1 MAPRRPARWPRLDDR
16 GVALV
21 YLGLGLLLLG
31 LGVTSTAP
39 AADGPAADALHAA
52 LLVAGCAALAAKRRH
67 PLAVLLVATGAFAGT
82 LPVGGSVGLLLV
94 LVDALYTA
102 GVQLPA
108 RARRWLAAAAVLL
121 TVAAGIAGWVLA
133 DGVRG
138 AVQALLLAAALLVTP
153 LWWASDVRSRTELA
167 ASEARRAALERQQ
180 ADLARAHAAD
190 VERIADL
197 DRDAAVREERAAMA
211 RDLHDV
217 VASRLS
223 AIAIHAEA
231 ALAGEPEA
239 GRDRAALGAVRAE
252 AVASLAEMRSMV
264 LVLRGGGGDPPA
276 GAAAGLDRL
285 PDLVADA
292 EGRGLDVHLAAPP
305 RPALAAVVDQAAY
318 RIAGEALRNAAA
330 HGPAGGR
337 VDVRV
342 AAGDAVLEVEVVSAL
357 RPAPDPGDPGTGDG
371 DADPAGG
378 PGRAGLGSATGL
390 LTMRERA
397 RSLGGDVTAG
407 PEGARWRVRAVL
419 PLGDAAHAAGA
430 PAAGAAGRPTAPA
443 TRAAVAR

>member
-1 MAPRRPARWPRLDDR
+1 MPPRRPARWPRLDDR
-16 GVALV
+16 GVALA
-21 YLGLGLLLLG
+21 YLGVGLLLLG
-31 LGVTSTAP
+31 LGVTSAAP

-52 LLVAGCAALAAKRRH
+52 LLVVGCAALAAKRRH
-67 PLAVLLVATGAFAGT
+67 PLAVLLVATGAFAGS

-94 LVDALYTA
+94 LWDALYSA
-102 GVQLPA
+102 GMHLPA
-108 RARRWLAAAAVLL
+108 RGRRGLVAVVAVLTTAAAVAGGVLGDSL
-121 TVAAGIAGWVLA
+121 RDAA
-133 DGVRG
+133 
-138 AVQALLLAAALLVTP
+138 QALLFAAAVLVTP
-153 LWWASDVRSRTELA
+153 LWWAADVRIRTESA
-167 ASEARRAALERQQ
+167 AFEARRAALERRQ

-292 EGRGLDVHLAAPP
+292 EGRGLDVRVSAPP
-305 RPALAAVVDQAAY
+305 HPLLPAVVDQAAY

-357 RPAPDPGDPGTGDG
+357 RPAVDPGAEG
-371 DADPAGG
+371 AEPAGSQ
-378 PGRAGLGSATGL
+378 GRAGLGSATGL

-419 PLGDAAHAAGA
+419 PLGDAAPAAGIAGRPAA
-430 PAAGAAGRPTAPA
+430 PAASTAA
-443 TRAAVAR
+443 AR